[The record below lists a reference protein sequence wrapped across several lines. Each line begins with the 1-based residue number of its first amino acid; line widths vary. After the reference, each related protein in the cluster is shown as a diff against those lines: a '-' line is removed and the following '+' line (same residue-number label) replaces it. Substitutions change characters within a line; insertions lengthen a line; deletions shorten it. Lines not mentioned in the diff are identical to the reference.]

1 MRSGPFPANP
11 EPAPGW
17 QHQGHAD
24 AGGESRIDR
33 YTVEPG
39 FTLVRSQVRGH
50 RTRREI
56 SQRPPGERL
65 LIITYGL
72 SGTSSFHERRGHR
85 PRFQAGFTTVTG
97 FDDVDGERV
106 FPAQEHIGQLR
117 LILTEQALTGYL
129 GPCQAAALLQAG
141 GPPRTLDFTA
151 TDRASQGRVAA
162 LYRAPERPLPHPL
175 ALKTTAL
182 TLLGQPLQRLLDRH
196 GDTPPHALEKV
207 ERADALL
214 RDALDKPLCLTTL
227 AARVGLGERQLRRGF
242 QRVFGT
248 SPRQR
253 FQHLRLEYARELL
266 AGGTPVA
273 QVAYRLGYAHP
284 ANFTAAYRRHF
295 GQAPKYS
302 RR

>member
-1 MRSGPFPANP
+1 MRSGPVPAP
-11 EPAPGW
+11 EPSPGW

-24 AGGESRIDR
+24 ASGETRIAR

-50 RTRREI
+50 RTRRES

-106 FPAQEHIGQLR
+106 FPPQQEIGQLR
-117 LILTEQALTGYL
+117 LILTEQALAGYV
-129 GPCQAAALLQAG
+129 GRRQTATLLQAG
-141 GPPRTLDFTA
+141 APPRTLDFSA
-151 TDRASQGRVAA
+151 TDRASQGHVAA
-162 LYRAPERPLPHPL
+162 LYRAPERPPPHAL

-182 TLLGQPLQRLLDRH
+182 TLLGEPLQRLLERH
-196 GDTPPHALEKV
+196 GDTQPHALEKV

-214 RDALDKPLCLTTL
+214 RDALDQPLCLTTL

-242 QRVFGT
+242 QRVFGV

-253 FQHLRLEYARELL
+253 FQRLRLEYARQLL
-266 AGGTPVA
+266 AGGAPVSG
-273 QVAYRLGYAHP
+273 VAYRLGYAHP

-295 GQAPKYS
+295 GQPPKYS